1 MNPSTE
7 VNVMPYWVD
16 LIVKLTPAFITFVI
30 GVVGSTIAY
39 RQYRLSTLQHQLN
52 QNRLRLDLFS
62 KRLEAYEKLQEFLS
76 SVARTGTVEDKSL
89 PVLGEALYQSR
100 FLFGDEISSRL
111 DETWK
116 RAVDMRYCRQMLHE
130 TGSLPV
136 GPKRTDLCEKDSE
149 LLKWMMNEM
158 NEAPA
163 RYAKYLKF
171 Q

>member
-1 MNPSTE
+1 MNPSAGTHE
-7 VNVMPYWVD
+7 MPYWVD
-16 LIVKLTPAFITFVI
+16 LIVKLTPAFVTLVLGI
-30 GVVGSTIAY
+30 VGSTIAY
-39 RQYRLSTLQHQLN
+39 WQYRLGRLQHQLN
-52 QNRLRLDLFS
+52 QDRLRFDLFS
-62 KRLEAYEKLQEFLS
+62 KRLDAYEKLQHFFTE
-76 SVARTGTVEDKSL
+76 VVRTGTVEDKAL
-89 PVLGEALYQSR
+89 PVLGEAIYQSR

>member
-62 KRLEAYEKLQEFLS
+62 KRLEAYEMLQ
-76 SVARTGTVEDKSL
+76 
-89 PVLGEALYQSR
+89 
-100 FLFGDEISSRL
+100 
-111 DETWK
+111 
-116 RAVDMRYCRQMLHE
+116 
-130 TGSLPV
+130 
-136 GPKRTDLCEKDSE
+136 
-149 LLKWMMNEM
+149 
-158 NEAPA
+158 
-163 RYAKYLKF
+163 
-171 Q
+171 